1 MFLEKSWRYA
11 NGYINIKVEGY
22 FIERFLNMCMN
33 RKIELWNIE
42 KLNEAELL
50 VNIKYRAYI
59 NAKLN
64 PYIYLVVY
72 PLL

>member
-33 RKIELWNIE
+33 RKIELWNIK

-50 VNIKYRAYI
+50 VNIKYNEY
-59 NAKLN
+59 N
-64 PYIYLVVY
+64 LVREIAEITK
-72 PLL
+72 